1 MNISAWAI
9 KNPIPSILL
18 FFMLCVTGLM
28 SFKATHVLEMPDIEL
43 PLVTISTSMEG
54 ASPNQ
59 METEVVRKIE
69 DSLVTIGNVKHIF
82 SNITDGAAIIFVE
95 FNLEKEGG
103 EAINDV
109 RDALSR
115 VRADLPSD
123 LRDPVVSK
131 LNTSGRPILTYSVTS
146 ELLDEQDVSWMV
158 DNEISKALLAING
171 VGKVARIGG
180 VDREIRVE
188 INPQKLSALNISA
201 ADVSR
206 QIKRVQQESSGGRGE
221 VGGAEQSVRT
231 LATVAS
237 ADELAAMNI
246 ALPDGRS
253 FRLDQLA
260 TVTDGKREQRVMA
273 LLDGKHVVAFEI
285 TRTRGAGEIDVGRG
299 VRAAI
304 AKLNAEHG
312 NLKITEVMDTVT
324 RVQANFDGSMF
335 LLYEGALFAILV
347 VWWFLRDW
355 RATVIAASAL
365 PLSIIP
371 AFVGMYFLGL
381 TLNGVTLLALALVVG
396 ILVDDAIVEVENIV
410 RHLRMGKSAYQ
421 AAIEATE
428 EIGMAVVA
436 TTFTLVAV
444 FLPTAFMSGI
454 VGKFFKEFGWTASL
468 AIMASLVVAR
478 LLTPLMAAYMLK
490 PIVMSAEEKPSQI
503 MQHYLKWASWCLAHR
518 GLTLFFAFLFFAASL
533 MMIPLLPQGFIPASD
548 QAKTQVTL
556 ELPPGSSLS
565 DTYAAAESA
574 REILAQMPE
583 IKQVFSAVGRGAQ
596 GDLFSAGAATDV
608 RRANLSVTFV
618 PRAERSRTQQQLE
631 SDLREKLQALPGVR
645 LSIGTGNAGEKLVL
659 VLAGDDAKLLSTS
672 AQAVER
678 DLRALPGL
686 GNVTS
691 SASLVR
697 PEIIIQP
704 NFARMAEL
712 GVTAASIGETVRVAT
727 AGDYNAA
734 LAKLNLPQRQIPIR
748 VLMPESARQDLEVLA
763 RLPVPSKNGNVM
775 LGNVA
780 SIAIEGGAAQIDR
793 RDRGRNVTI
802 SVELNGRGLGDVFAE
817 VNKLPSLNSLPLGVK
832 RAESGDAEM
841 MKELFGGFGLAMLT
855 GILCVYFVLVL
866 LFKDFLQPITIL
878 AALPL
883 SMGGAFVALLVTQSS
898 FSMPSL
904 IGLLMLIGIA
914 TKNSIL
920 LVEYAIVAR
929 RDHGMSR
936 AEALLDACFKRARPI
951 VMTTIAMGAGMLP
964 LAMGFGVDPSFRAPM
979 ATAVIGGLIT
989 STLLSLLVIPV
1000 VFTYVDDVYVKIQKM
1015 RAAKKYAPVVEG

>member
-28 SFKATHVLEMPDIEL
+28 SFKATNVLEMPDIEL

-59 METEVVRKIE
+59 MEAEVVRKIE
-69 DSLVTIGNVKHIF
+69 DSMVTIGNVKHIF
-82 SNITDGAAIIFVE
+82 SNITDGAATIFVE
-95 FNLEKEGG
+95 FNLEKDGG

-115 VRADLPSD
+115 IRADLPSE

-131 LNTSGRPILTYSVTS
+131 LNTSGRPILTFSVQS
-146 ELLDEQDVSWMV
+146 DLVDEQDVSWMV
-158 DNEISKALLAING
+158 DNEISKALLSIKG
-171 VGKVARIGG
+171 VGRVARIGG

-188 INPQKLSALNISA
+188 INPQKLNALNVSA
-201 ADVSR
+201 VDISR

-221 VGGAEQSVRT
+221 VGGSEQSVRT
-231 LATVAS
+231 LSTVAS
-237 ADELAAMNI
+237 ANELAAMNI

-260 TVTDGKREQRVMA
+260 TVTDGKREQRVLA
-273 LLDGKHVVAFEI
+273 LLNGKHVVAFEI
-285 TRTRGAGEIDVGRG
+285 TRTKGASEINVGRA
-299 VRAAI
+299 VRTAVE
-304 AKLNAEHG
+304 KLNAEHG
-312 NLKITEVMDTVT
+312 SIKITEVMDTVT
-324 RVQANFDGSMF
+324 RVKANFDGSML

-371 AFVGMYFLGL
+371 AFVGMHYLGL

-490 PIVMSAEEKPSQI
+490 PVVMAADRPSKL
-503 MQHYLKWASWCLAHR
+503 MLHYLKWAGWCLAHR
-518 GLTLFFAFLFFAASL
+518 GQTILYAFLFFVASL
-533 MMIPLLPQGFIPASD
+533 MLIPLLPQVFIPAPD
-548 QAKTQVTL
+548 LAKTQVTL
-556 ELPPGSSLS
+556 ELPPGSTLS
-565 DTYAAAESA
+565 DTHAVAESA
-574 REILAQMPE
+574 RQILAQMPE

-596 GDLFSAGAATDV
+596 GDIFSAGAAADV
-608 RRANLSVTFV
+608 RRANLFVTFV
-618 PRAERSRTQQQLE
+618 PRSERSRPQQKLE
-631 SDLREKLQALPGVR
+631 TELREKLQVLPGVR
-645 LSIGTGNAGEKLVL
+645 FSIGTGNAGEKLML
-659 VLAGDDAKLLSTS
+659 VLTGDDPRILATS
-672 AQAVER
+672 AQNVER
-678 DLRALPGL
+678 DLRTLPGL

-697 PEIIIQP
+697 PEIIIRP
-704 NFARMAEL
+704 DFARMAEL

-727 AGDYNAA
+727 AGDYSAA
-734 LAKLNLPQRQIPIR
+734 LAKLNLSQRQVPIR
-748 VLMPESARQDLEVLA
+748 VLMPEFARQDLEVLA
-763 RLPVPSKNGNVM
+763 RLPVPGKNGNVM

-780 SIAIEGGAAQIDR
+780 SIAIDSGVAQIDR

-802 SVELNGRGLGDVFAE
+802 SVELNGRGLGDVLAE
-817 VNKLPSLNSLPLGVK
+817 VNKLPSLNTLPPGVK

-841 MKELFGGFGLAMLT
+841 MQELFGGFGLAMLT
-855 GILCVYFVLVL
+855 GVMCVYFVLVL
-866 LFKDFLQPITIL
+866 LFKDFLQPVTIL

-883 SMGGAFVALLVTQSS
+883 SIGGAFVALLITQNS

-904 IGLLMLIGIA
+904 IGLIMLIGIA

-936 AEALLDACFKRARPI
+936 TDALIDSCSKRVRPI
-951 VMTTIAMGAGMLP
+951 LMTTIAMGAGMLP

-1000 VFTYVDDVYVKIQKM
+1000 VFTYVDDLLVTIKKM
-1015 RAAKKYAPVVEG
+1015 LTRRGLIKTV

>member
-28 SFKATHVLEMPDIEL
+28 SFKATNVLEMPDIEL
-43 PLVTISTSMEG
+43 PLVTVSTSLEG
-54 ASPNQ
+54 ASPSQ

-69 DSLVTIGNVKHIF
+69 DSMVTIGNVKHIF
-82 SNITDGAAIIFVE
+82 SNITDGVATIFVE
-95 FNLEKEGG
+95 FNLEKDGG

-115 VRADLPSD
+115 IRADLPSE
-123 LRDPVVSK
+123 LRDPIVSK
-131 LNTSGRPILTYSVTS
+131 LNTSGRPILTFSVQS
-146 ELLDEQDVSWMV
+146 DLLDEQDVSWMV
-158 DNEISKALLAING
+158 DNEISKALLSIKG

-180 VDREIRVE
+180 IDREIRVE
-188 INPQKLSALNISA
+188 INPQKLNALNISA
-201 ADVSR
+201 ADISR

-221 VGGAEQSVRT
+221 VGGSEQSVRT
-231 LATVAS
+231 LSTVAS
-237 ADELAAMNI
+237 ASELAAMNI

-260 TVTDGKREQRVMA
+260 TVTDGKREQRVQA

-285 TRTRGAGEIDVGRG
+285 TRTKGASEINVGRA
-299 VRAAI
+299 VRAVVQ
-304 AKLNAEHG
+304 KLNAEHG
-312 NLKITEVMDTVT
+312 NIKIAEVMDTVT
-324 RVQANFDGSMF
+324 RVKANFDGSML
-335 LLYEGALFAILV
+335 LLYEGALFAVLV

-371 AFVGMYFLGL
+371 AFVGMHYLGL

-490 PIVMSAEEKPSQI
+490 PVVMAADKPGNL
-503 MQHYLKWASWCLAHR
+503 MLRYLKWAGWCLANR
-518 GLTLFFAFLFFAASL
+518 KQTVLYAFLFFVASL
-533 MMIPLLPQGFIPASD
+533 MLIPLLPQGFIPAPD
-548 QAKTQVTL
+548 VAKTQVTL
-556 ELPPGSSLS
+556 ELPPGSNLS
-565 DTYAAAESA
+565 DTYAVAESA
-574 REILAQMPE
+574 RQILVQMPE
-583 IKQVFSAVGRGAQ
+583 IQQVFSAVGRGAQ
-596 GDLFSAGAATDV
+596 GDIFSSGAATDV
-608 RRANLSVTFV
+608 RRANLFVTFV
-618 PRAERSRTQQQLE
+618 PRSERSRSQQKLE
-631 SDLREKLQALPGVR
+631 TELREKLQVLPGVR

-659 VLAGDDAKLLSTS
+659 VLAGDDPRLLATS
-672 AQAVER
+672 AQNVER
-678 DLRALPGL
+678 DLRTLPGL

-697 PEIIIQP
+697 PEIIIRP
-704 NFARMAEL
+704 DFARMAEL

-727 AGDYNAA
+727 AGDYSAA
-734 LAKLNLPQRQIPIR
+734 LSKLNLSQRQVPIR
-748 VLMPESARQDLEVLA
+748 VLMPEFARQDLEVLA
-763 RLPVPSKNGNVM
+763 RLPVPGKNGNVM

-780 SIAIEGGAAQIDR
+780 SIAIDSGAAQIDR

-802 SVELNGRGLGDVFAE
+802 SVELNGRGLGDVLAE
-817 VNKLPSLNSLPLGVK
+817 VNKLSSLNTLPPGVK

-841 MKELFGGFGLAMLT
+841 MQELFGGFGLAMLT
-855 GILCVYFVLVL
+855 GVMCVYFVLVL
-866 LFKDFLQPITIL
+866 LFKDFLQPVTIL

-883 SMGGAFVALLVTQSS
+883 SIGGAFVALLITQNS

-936 AEALLDACFKRARPI
+936 TDALLDSCSKRARPI
-951 VMTTIAMGAGMLP
+951 LMTTIAMGAGMLP
-964 LAMGFGVDPSFRAPM
+964 LAMGFGIDPSFRAPM

-1000 VFTYVDDVYVKIQKM
+1000 VFTYVDDLLVKIQKLLA
-1015 RAAKKYAPVVEG
+1015 RRGLIKTA